1 MPTQTILY
9 IIGSGILAL
18 FIALFQYVYKTKRH
32 RLHWG
37 LAGVRFISVF
47 SLLLLVINPKFE
59 TKESKIIKPVL
70 AVMVDNSQSV
80 KYLSKD
86 SISSEAVQTL
96 LRNTEITSK
105 YDVKVYPFGT
115 QINQNSTLTFEDTQ
129 TNITKSLQDIESL
142 YDSQFA
148 PVVLISDGNQTI
160 GDAYEFASKQFEQVV
175 FPLIL
180 GDSIYHT
187 DLKIQQINVNKYT
200 YLNNKFPVEII
211 ASYTGNTAVQSELR
225 IESRGRIIHKERVQ
239 FSATNNSIILTPKI
253 VSTKVGLQRYQV
265 SLSPVENEKNTV
277 NNKKSFAIETID
289 EYTNIALVT
298 SLSHPDLGALKAA
311 IETNKQRLVKI
322 CSPIEYLETN
332 DNYGLAI
339 LYQPNQSFKAV
350 FDLIEKRKLNTFIIG
365 GSQTQWAFLNAI
377 QSDFKQEVTGQYE
390 NYQGVVNPNFN
401 NFSVDDFM
409 FNTYPPL
416 TAEFGSIALNVS
428 HETLLFKS
436 INGSPTQE
444 PLWFTFENNSQRT
457 AVLLAEN
464 LWKWRMHSFREDQ
477 NFKSFDSFMA
487 KLIQYLNIK
496 NQNTRLLVNYESIY
510 DGSQPLEISAQ
521 FFNKNYEPNRNAQ
534 LVIKL
539 KNKATG
545 QQLEYPMIAVQNSYN
560 INLNALEPGNYSFE
574 VRANG
579 GTHRSFGEIE
589 ILDFNIEQQFIN
601 ANVQKLEQL
610 AIHTDGAA
618 FFDTQID
625 GLMSEL
631 ISDNRFLS
639 IQKFTKKT
647 VPLIGIKFWLL
658 LLLSSLAIEWF
669 IRKYNGLI

>member
-18 FIALFQYVYKTKRH
+18 FIALFQYVYKSKRN

-70 AVMVDNSQSV
+70 AVLVDNSQSV
-80 KYLSKD
+80 NYLNKD
-86 SISSEAVQTL
+86 TVASEAVQTL

-115 QINQNSTLTFEDTQ
+115 QINQNPELTFEDKQ
-129 TNITKSLQDIESL
+129 TNITKSIQDIESL
-142 YDSQFA
+142 YESELA
-148 PVVLISDGNQTI
+148 PIVLISDGNQTI

-211 ASYTGNTAVQSELR
+211 ASYTGNTTVQSELR
-225 IESRGRIIHKERVQ
+225 IESRGRIIHKERVR
-239 FSATNNSIILTPKI
+239 FSAAQNSIILTPKI
-253 VSTKVGLQRYQV
+253 TSKKVGVQRYKV
-265 SLSPVENEKNTV
+265 SLTPIENEKNKI
-277 NNKKSFAIETID
+277 NNQKSFAIETID
-289 EYTNIALVT
+289 EFTNIALVT
-298 SLSHPDLGALKAA
+298 SLSHPDLGALKTA

-339 LYQPNQSFKAV
+339 LYQPNQSFRAV

-365 GSQTQWAFLNAI
+365 GNQTQWAYLNSI
-377 QSDFKQEVTGQYE
+377 QSNFKQEITGQTE
-390 NYQGVVNPNFN
+390 NYQGVVNSSFN
-401 NFSVDDFM
+401 NFSVDDFT

-416 TAEFGSIALNVS
+416 TTEFGSIALNVP

-436 INGSPTQE
+436 INGTMTKE
-444 PLWFTFENNSQRT
+444 PLWFTYENNSQRT

-521 FFNKNYEPNRNAQ
+521 FFNKNYEPDSNAV
-534 LVIKL
+534 LVIDL
-539 KNKATG
+539 KNNATG
-545 QQLEYPMIAVQNSYN
+545 QQLEYPMIAVQNSYTVN
-560 INLNALEPGNYSFE
+560 INALEPGNYSFE
-574 VRANG
+574 VTADN
-579 GTHRSFGEIE
+579 GTHRSYGEIE

-601 ANVQKLEQL
+601 ANVQQLEQL
-610 AIHTDGAA
+610 AVNTEGTA
-618 FFDTQID
+618 FFDTQTD
-625 GLMSEL
+625 ELMAQL
-631 ISDNRFLS
+631 ISDNRFSS

>member
-18 FIALFQYVYKTKRH
+18 FIALFQYVYKSKRN

-70 AVMVDNSQSV
+70 AVLVDNSQSV
-80 KYLSKD
+80 NYLNKD
-86 SISSEAVQTL
+86 SVVSEAVQTL

-115 QINQNSTLTFEDTQ
+115 QINQNPELTFEDKQ
-129 TNITKSLQDIESL
+129 TNITKSIQDIESL
-142 YDSQFA
+142 YESELA
-148 PVVLISDGNQTI
+148 PIVLISDGNQTI

-211 ASYTGNTAVQSELR
+211 ASYTGNTTVQSELR
-225 IESRGRIIHKERVQ
+225 IESRGRIIHKERVR
-239 FSATNNSIILTPKI
+239 FSAAQNSIILTPKI
-253 VSTKVGLQRYQV
+253 TSKKVGVQRYKV
-265 SLSPVENEKNTV
+265 SLTPIENEKNKI
-277 NNKKSFAIETID
+277 NNQKSFAIETID
-289 EYTNIALVT
+289 EFTNIALVT
-298 SLSHPDLGALKAA
+298 SLSHPDLGALKTA

-339 LYQPNQSFKAV
+339 LYQPNQSFRAV
-350 FDLIEKRKLNTFIIG
+350 FDLIEKRKLNTFVIG
-365 GSQTQWAFLNAI
+365 GTQTQWAYLNSI
-377 QSDFKQEVTGQYE
+377 QSNFKQEITGQTE
-390 NYQGVVNPNFN
+390 NYQGVVNSSFN
-401 NFSVDDFM
+401 NFSVDDFT

-416 TAEFGSIALNVS
+416 TTEFGSIALNVP

-436 INGSPTQE
+436 INGTMTKE
-444 PLWFTFENNSQRT
+444 PLWFTYENNSQRT

-521 FFNKNYEPNRNAQ
+521 FFNKNYEPNPNAV
-534 LVIKL
+534 LVIDL
-539 KNKATG
+539 KNNATG
-545 QQLEYPMIAVQNSYN
+545 QQLEYPMIAVQNSYTVN
-560 INLNALEPGNYSFE
+560 INALEPGNYSFE
-574 VRANG
+574 VTADN
-579 GTHRSFGEIE
+579 GTHRSYGEIE

-601 ANVQKLEQL
+601 ANVQQLEQL
-610 AIHTDGAA
+610 AVNTEGTA
-618 FFDTQID
+618 FFDTQTD
-625 GLMSEL
+625 ELMAQL
-631 ISDNRFLS
+631 ISDNRFSS
-639 IQKFTKKT
+639 IQKFIKKT

>member
-18 FIALFQYVYKTKRH
+18 FIALFQYVYKSKRN

-70 AVMVDNSQSV
+70 AIMVDNSQSV
-80 KYLSKD
+80 NYLNKD

-211 ASYTGNTAVQSELR
+211 ASDTGNTTVQSELR
-225 IESRGRIIHKERVQ
+225 IESRGRIIHKERIR
-239 FSATNNSIILTPKI
+239 FSAAQNSIILTPKI
-253 VSTKVGLQRYQV
+253 TSTKVGVQRYQV
-265 SLSPVENEKNTV
+265 SLTPIENEKNTV
-277 NNKKSFAIETID
+277 NNQKSFAIETID
-289 EYTNIALVT
+289 EFTNIALVT

-350 FDLIEKRKLNTFIIG
+350 FDLIEKRKLNTFMIG
-365 GSQTQWAFLNAI
+365 GTQTQWAYLNSI
-377 QSDFKQEVTGQYE
+377 QSNFKQEITGQTE
-390 NYQGVVNPNFN
+390 NYQGVVNSNFN
-401 NFSVDDFM
+401 NFSVDDFI

-416 TAEFGSIALNVS
+416 TAEFGSIALNVP

-436 INGSPTQE
+436 INGTMTKE
-444 PLWFTFENNSQRT
+444 PLWFTYENNSQRT

-521 FFNKNYEPNRNAQ
+521 FFNKNYEPNPNAV
-534 LVIKL
+534 LVIDL
-539 KNKATG
+539 KNNATG
-545 QQLEYPMIAVQNSYN
+545 QQLEYPMIAVQNSFTVN
-560 INLNALEPGNYSFE
+560 INTLEPGNYSFE
-574 VRANG
+574 VTADN
-579 GTHRSFGEIE
+579 GTHRSYGEIE

-601 ANVQKLEQL
+601 ANVQQLEQL
-610 AIHTDGAA
+610 AVNTEGTT
-618 FFDTQID
+618 FFDTQTD
-625 GLMSEL
+625 ELMAQL
-631 ISDNRFLS
+631 ISDNRFSS

-658 LLLSSLAIEWF
+658 LLLSSLAIEWL

>member
-18 FIALFQYVYKTKRH
+18 FIALFQYVYKSKRN

-70 AVMVDNSQSV
+70 AVLVDNSQSV
-80 KYLSKD
+80 NYLNKD
-86 SISSEAVQTL
+86 SVASEAVQTL

-115 QINQNSTLTFEDTQ
+115 QINQNPELTFEDKQ
-129 TNITKSLQDIESL
+129 TNITKSIQDIESL
-142 YDSQFA
+142 YESELA
-148 PVVLISDGNQTI
+148 PIVLISDGNQTI

-211 ASYTGNTAVQSELR
+211 ASYTGNTTVQSELR
-225 IESRGRIIHKERVQ
+225 IESRGRIIHKERVR
-239 FSATNNSIILTPKI
+239 FSAAQNSIILTPKI
-253 VSTKVGLQRYQV
+253 TSKKVGVQRYKV
-265 SLSPVENEKNTV
+265 SLTPIENEKNKI
-277 NNKKSFAIETID
+277 NNQKSFAIETID
-289 EYTNIALVT
+289 EFTNIALVT
-298 SLSHPDLGALKAA
+298 SLSHPDLGALKTA

-339 LYQPNQSFKAV
+339 LYQPNQSFRAV

-365 GSQTQWAFLNAI
+365 GNQTQWAYLNSI
-377 QSDFKQEVTGQYE
+377 QSNFKQEITGQTE
-390 NYQGVVNPNFN
+390 NYQGVVNSSFN
-401 NFSVDDFM
+401 NFSVDDFT

-416 TAEFGSIALNVS
+416 TTEFGSIALNVP

-436 INGSPTQE
+436 INGTMTKE
-444 PLWFTFENNSQRT
+444 PLWFTYENNSQRT

-521 FFNKNYEPNRNAQ
+521 FFNKNYEPDPNAV
-534 LVIKL
+534 LVIDL
-539 KNKATG
+539 KNNATG
-545 QQLEYPMIAVQNSYN
+545 QQLEYPMIAVQNSYTVN
-560 INLNALEPGNYSFE
+560 INALEPGNYSFE
-574 VRANG
+574 VTADN
-579 GTHRSFGEIE
+579 GTHRSYGEIE

-601 ANVQKLEQL
+601 ANVQQLEQL
-610 AIHTDGAA
+610 AVNTEGTA
-618 FFDTQID
+618 FFDTQTD
-625 GLMSEL
+625 ELMAQL
-631 ISDNRFLS
+631 ISDNRFSS

>member
-1 MPTQTILY
+1 M
-9 IIGSGILAL
+9 
-18 FIALFQYVYKTKRH
+18 
-32 RLHWG
+32 
-37 LAGVRFISVF
+37 
-47 SLLLLVINPKFE
+47 
-59 TKESKIIKPVL
+59 
-70 AVMVDNSQSV
+70 
-80 KYLSKD
+80 
-86 SISSEAVQTL
+86 
-96 LRNTEITSK
+96 
-105 YDVKVYPFGT
+105 
-115 QINQNSTLTFEDTQ
+115 
-129 TNITKSLQDIESL
+129 L
-142 YDSQFA
+142 YDSQLA
-148 PVVLISDGNQTI
+148 PIVLISDGNQTI
-160 GDAYEFASKQFEQVV
+160 GDDYEFASKQFEQVV

-211 ASYTGNTAVQSELR
+211 ASYSGNTTVQSELR
-225 IESRGRIIHKERVQ
+225 IESGGRIIHKERVQ
-239 FSATNNSIILTPKI
+239 FSAAQNSIILTPKI
-253 VSTKVGLQRYQV
+253 TSKKVGVQRYKV
-265 SLSPVENEKNTV
+265 SFTPIENEKNKI
-277 NNKKSFAIETID
+277 NNQKSFAIETID

-298 SLSHPDLGALKAA
+298 SLSHPDLGALKTA

-322 CSPIEYLETN
+322 CSPSEYLETN
-332 DNYGLAI
+332 DTYGMAI

-365 GSQTQWAFLNAI
+365 GTQTQWAYLNSI
-377 QSDFKQEVTGQYE
+377 QSNFYQGITGLTE
-390 NYQGVVNPNFN
+390 NYQGLINPNFN
-401 NFSVDDFM
+401 NFSVDDFT

-416 TAEFGSIALNVS
+416 TAEFGSIAINVP

-436 INGSPTQE
+436 INGTTTQE
-444 PLWFTFENNSQRT
+444 PLWFTYENNSQRT

-464 LWKWRMHSFREDQ
+464 LWKWRMHSYREDQ
-477 NFKSFDSFMA
+477 NFETFDSFMA

-521 FFNKNYEPNRNAQ
+521 FFNKNYEPDPNAM
-534 LVIKL
+534 LIIKL
-539 KNKATG
+539 KNKDSG

-560 INLNALEPGNYSFE
+560 VNINALEPGNYSFE
-574 VRANG
+574 VTADN
-579 GTHRSFGEIE
+579 GTHRSYGEIE

-601 ANVQKLEQL
+601 ADVQKLEQL
-610 AIHTDGAA
+610 AIHTEGAV

-625 GLMSEL
+625 ELMTKL
-631 ISDNRFLS
+631 ISDNRFSS

>member
-18 FIALFQYVYKTKRH
+18 FIALFQYVYKSKRN

-70 AVMVDNSQSV
+70 AVLVDNSQSV
-80 KYLSKD
+80 NYLNKD
-86 SISSEAVQTL
+86 SVVSEAVQTL

-115 QINQNSTLTFEDTQ
+115 QINQNPELTFEDKQ
-129 TNITKSLQDIESL
+129 TNITKSIQDIESL
-142 YDSQFA
+142 YESELA
-148 PVVLISDGNQTI
+148 PIVLISDGNQTI

-211 ASYTGNTAVQSELR
+211 ASYTGNTTVQSELR
-225 IESRGRIIHKERVQ
+225 IESRGRIIHKERVR
-239 FSATNNSIILTPKI
+239 FSAAQNSIILTPKI
-253 VSTKVGLQRYQV
+253 TSKKVGVQRYKV
-265 SLSPVENEKNTV
+265 SLTPIENEKNKI
-277 NNKKSFAIETID
+277 NNQKSFAIETID
-289 EYTNIALVT
+289 EFTNIALVT
-298 SLSHPDLGALKAA
+298 SLSHPDLGALKTA
-311 IETNKQRLVKI
+311 IETSKQRLVKI

-339 LYQPNQSFKAV
+339 LYQPNQSFRAV
-350 FDLIEKRKLNTFIIG
+350 FDLIEKRKLNTFVIG
-365 GSQTQWAFLNAI
+365 GTQTQWAYLNSI
-377 QSDFKQEVTGQYE
+377 QSNFKQEITGQTE
-390 NYQGVVNPNFN
+390 NYQGVVNSSFN
-401 NFSVDDFM
+401 NFSVDDFT

-416 TAEFGSIALNVS
+416 TTEFGSIALNVP

-436 INGSPTQE
+436 INGTMTKE
-444 PLWFTFENNSQRT
+444 PLWFTYENNSQRT
-457 AVLLAEN
+457 TVLLAEN

-521 FFNKNYEPNRNAQ
+521 FFNKNYEPNPNAV
-534 LVIKL
+534 LVIDL
-539 KNKATG
+539 KNNATG
-545 QQLEYPMIAVQNSYN
+545 QQLEYPMIAVQNSYTVN
-560 INLNALEPGNYSFE
+560 INALEPGNYSFE
-574 VRANG
+574 VTADN
-579 GTHRSFGEIE
+579 GTHRSYGEIE

-601 ANVQKLEQL
+601 ANVQQLEQL
-610 AIHTDGAA
+610 AVNTEGTA
-618 FFDTQID
+618 FFDTQTD
-625 GLMSEL
+625 ELMAQL
-631 ISDNRFLS
+631 ISDNRFSS
-639 IQKFTKKT
+639 IQKFIKKT

>member
-18 FIALFQYVYKTKRH
+18 FIALFQYVYKAKRTP
-32 RLHWG
+32 LHWS
-37 LAGVRFISVF
+37 LAGVRFISIF
-47 SLLLLVINPKFE
+47 SLLLLIINPKFE

-70 AVMVDNSQSV
+70 AVLVDNSQSV
-80 KYLSKD
+80 RYLSKD
-86 SISSEAVQTL
+86 SVASKAVQTIL
-96 LRNTEITSK
+96 GNTEITSK
-105 YDVKVYPFGT
+105 YEVKVYPFGT

-142 YDSQFA
+142 YHSQFA

-160 GDAYEFASKQFEQVV
+160 GDAYEFASKQFEQIV

-200 YLNNKFPVEII
+200 YLNNKFPIEII

-225 IESRGRIIHKERVQ
+225 IESSGRIIHKERVQ
-239 FSATNNSIILTPKI
+239 FTATNNSIILTPKI

-265 SLSPVENEKNTV
+265 SLSPVENEKNTI

-298 SLSHPDLGALKAA
+298 SLSHPDLGTLKAA

-365 GSQTQWAFLNAI
+365 GTQTQWAFLNAI
-377 QSDFKQEVTGQYE
+377 QSDFKQEVTGQRE

-545 QQLEYPMIAVQNSYN
+545 QHLEYPMIAVQNSYN

-574 VRANG
+574 VRAND

-658 LLLSSLAIEWF
+658 LLLSSLAIEWL

>member
-18 FIALFQYVYKTKRH
+18 FIALFQYVYKSKRN

-70 AVMVDNSQSV
+70 AVLVDNSQSV
-80 KYLSKD
+80 NYLNKD
-86 SISSEAVQTL
+86 SVVSEAVQTL

-211 ASYTGNTAVQSELR
+211 ASYTGNTTVQSELR
-225 IESRGRIIHKERVQ
+225 IESRGRIIHKERVR
-239 FSATNNSIILTPKI
+239 FSAAQNSIILTPKI
-253 VSTKVGLQRYQV
+253 TSKKVGVQRYKV
-265 SLSPVENEKNTV
+265 SLTPIENEKNKI
-277 NNKKSFAIETID
+277 NNQKSFAIETID
-289 EYTNIALVT
+289 EFTNIALVT
-298 SLSHPDLGALKAA
+298 SLSHPDLGALKTA

-339 LYQPNQSFKAV
+339 LYQPNQSFRAV
-350 FDLIEKRKLNTFIIG
+350 FDLIEKRKLNTFVIG
-365 GSQTQWAFLNAI
+365 GTQTQWAYLNSI
-377 QSDFKQEVTGQYE
+377 QSNFKQEITGQTE
-390 NYQGVVNPNFN
+390 NYQGVVNSSFN
-401 NFSVDDFM
+401 NFSVDDFT

-416 TAEFGSIALNVS
+416 TTEFGSIALNVP

-436 INGSPTQE
+436 INGTMTKE
-444 PLWFTFENNSQRT
+444 PLWFTYENNSQRT
-457 AVLLAEN
+457 TVLLAEN

-521 FFNKNYEPNRNAQ
+521 FFNKNYEPNPNAV
-534 LVIKL
+534 LVIDL
-539 KNKATG
+539 KNNATG
-545 QQLEYPMIAVQNSYN
+545 QQLEYPMIAVQNSYTVN
-560 INLNALEPGNYSFE
+560 INALEPGNYSFE
-574 VRANG
+574 VTADN
-579 GTHRSFGEIE
+579 GTHRSYGEIE

-601 ANVQKLEQL
+601 ANVQQLEQL
-610 AIHTDGAA
+610 AVNTEGTA
-618 FFDTQID
+618 FFDTQTD
-625 GLMSEL
+625 ELMAQL
-631 ISDNRFLS
+631 ISDNRFSS
-639 IQKFTKKT
+639 IQKFIKKT

>member
-18 FIALFQYVYKTKRH
+18 FIALFQYVYKAKRTP
-32 RLHWG
+32 LHWS
-37 LAGVRFISVF
+37 LAGVRFISIF
-47 SLLLLVINPKFE
+47 SLLLLIINPKFE

-70 AVMVDNSQSV
+70 AVLVDNSQSV
-80 KYLSKD
+80 RYLSKD
-86 SISSEAVQTL
+86 SVASKAVQTIL
-96 LRNTEITSK
+96 GNTEITSK
-105 YDVKVYPFGT
+105 YEVKVYPFGT

-142 YDSQFA
+142 YDSQLA

-160 GDAYEFASKQFEQVV
+160 GDAYEFASKQFEQIV

-211 ASYTGNTAVQSELR
+211 TSYTGNTAVQSELR
-225 IESRGRIIHKERVQ
+225 IESSGRIVHKERVQ

-253 VSTKVGLQRYQV
+253 VSTKVGLQRYRV
-265 SLSPVENEKNTV
+265 SLSPVENEKNTI

-298 SLSHPDLGALKAA
+298 SLSHPDLGTLKAA

-365 GSQTQWAFLNAI
+365 GTQTQWAFLNAI
-377 QSDFKQEVTGQYE
+377 QSDFKQEVTGQRE

-545 QQLEYPMIAVQNSYN
+545 QHLEYPMIAVQNSYN
-560 INLNALEPGNYSFE
+560 INLNALDPGNYSFE

-579 GTHRSFGEIE
+579 GTHRSFGAIE

>member
-18 FIALFQYVYKTKRH
+18 FIALFQYVYKSKRN

-70 AVMVDNSQSV
+70 AVLVDNSQSV
-80 KYLSKD
+80 NYLNKD
-86 SISSEAVQTL
+86 SVASEAVQTL

-115 QINQNSTLTFEDTQ
+115 QINQNPELTFEDKQ
-129 TNITKSLQDIESL
+129 TNITKSIQDIESL
-142 YDSQFA
+142 YESELA
-148 PVVLISDGNQTI
+148 PIVLISDGNQTI

-211 ASYTGNTAVQSELR
+211 ASYTGNTTVQSELR
-225 IESRGRIIHKERVQ
+225 IESRGRIIHKERVR
-239 FSATNNSIILTPKI
+239 FSAAQNSIILTPKI
-253 VSTKVGLQRYQV
+253 TSKKVGVQRYKV
-265 SLSPVENEKNTV
+265 SLTPIENEKNKI
-277 NNKKSFAIETID
+277 NNQKSFAIETID
-289 EYTNIALVT
+289 EFTNIALVT
-298 SLSHPDLGALKAA
+298 SLSHPDLGALKTA
-311 IETNKQRLVKI
+311 IETSKQRLVKI

-339 LYQPNQSFKAV
+339 LYQPNQSFRAV
-350 FDLIEKRKLNTFIIG
+350 FDLIEKRKLNTFVIG
-365 GSQTQWAFLNAI
+365 GTQTQWAYLNSI
-377 QSDFKQEVTGQYE
+377 QSNFKQEITGQTE
-390 NYQGVVNPNFN
+390 NYQGVVNSSFN
-401 NFSVDDFM
+401 NFSVDDFT

-416 TAEFGSIALNVS
+416 TTEFGSIALNVP

-436 INGSPTQE
+436 INGTMTKE
-444 PLWFTFENNSQRT
+444 PLWFTYENNSQRT

-521 FFNKNYEPNRNAQ
+521 FFNKNYEPNPNAV
-534 LVIKL
+534 LVIDL
-539 KNKATG
+539 KNNATG
-545 QQLEYPMIAVQNSYN
+545 QQLEYPMIAVQNSYTVN
-560 INLNALEPGNYSFE
+560 INALEPGNYSFE
-574 VRANG
+574 VTADN
-579 GTHRSFGEIE
+579 GTHRSYGEIE

-601 ANVQKLEQL
+601 ANVQQLEQL
-610 AIHTDGAA
+610 AVNTEGTA
-618 FFDTQID
+618 FFDTQTD
-625 GLMSEL
+625 ELMAQL
-631 ISDNRFLS
+631 ISDNRFSS
-639 IQKFTKKT
+639 IQKFIKKT

>member
-80 KYLSKD
+80 KYLSKE

-265 SLSPVENEKNTV
+265 SLSPVENEKNTA

>member
-18 FIALFQYVYKTKRH
+18 FIALFQYVYKSKRN

-70 AVMVDNSQSV
+70 AVLVDNSQSV
-80 KYLSKD
+80 NYLNKD
-86 SISSEAVQTL
+86 SVVSEAVQTL

-115 QINQNSTLTFEDTQ
+115 QINQNPELTFEDKQ
-129 TNITKSLQDIESL
+129 TNITKSIQDIESL
-142 YDSQFA
+142 YESELA
-148 PVVLISDGNQTI
+148 PIVLISDGNQTI

-211 ASYTGNTAVQSELR
+211 ASYTGNTTVQSELR
-225 IESRGRIIHKERVQ
+225 IESRGRIIHKERVR
-239 FSATNNSIILTPKI
+239 FSAAQNSIILTPKI
-253 VSTKVGLQRYQV
+253 TSKKVGVQRYKV
-265 SLSPVENEKNTV
+265 SLTPIENEKNKI
-277 NNKKSFAIETID
+277 NNQKSFAIETID
-289 EYTNIALVT
+289 EFTNIALVT
-298 SLSHPDLGALKAA
+298 SLSHPDLGALKTA

-339 LYQPNQSFKAV
+339 LYQPNQSFRAV

-365 GSQTQWAFLNAI
+365 GNQTQWAYLNSI
-377 QSDFKQEVTGQYE
+377 QSNFKQEITGQTE
-390 NYQGVVNPNFN
+390 NYQGVVNSSFN
-401 NFSVDDFM
+401 NFSVDDFT

-416 TAEFGSIALNVS
+416 TTEFGSIALNVP

-436 INGSPTQE
+436 INGTMTKE
-444 PLWFTFENNSQRT
+444 PLWFTYENNSQRT

-521 FFNKNYEPNRNAQ
+521 FFNKNYEPDPNAV
-534 LVIKL
+534 LVIDL
-539 KNKATG
+539 KNNATG
-545 QQLEYPMIAVQNSYN
+545 QQLEYPMIAVQNSYTVN
-560 INLNALEPGNYSFE
+560 INALEPGNYSFE
-574 VRANG
+574 VTADN
-579 GTHRSFGEIE
+579 GTHRSYGEIE

-601 ANVQKLEQL
+601 ANVQQLEQL
-610 AIHTDGAA
+610 AVNTEGTA
-618 FFDTQID
+618 FFDTQTD
-625 GLMSEL
+625 ELMAQL
-631 ISDNRFLS
+631 ISDNRFSS

>member
-1 MPTQTILY
+1 MSTQTILY

-18 FIALFQYVYKTKRH
+18 FIALFQYIYKTKQN
-32 RLHWG
+32 RLHWS
-37 LAGVRFISVF
+37 LAGVRFISIF
-47 SLLLLVINPKFE
+47 SLLLLIINPKFE
-59 TKESKIIKPVL
+59 TKESEIVKPVL
-70 AVMVDNSQSV
+70 AVIVDNSQSV
-80 KYLSKD
+80 KYLNKD
-86 SISSEAVQTL
+86 SIASKSVQTIL
-96 LRNTEITSK
+96 GNTEITSK
-105 YDVKVYPFGT
+105 YEVKVYPFGT
-115 QINQNSTLTFEDTQ
+115 QINQNPELTFEDAQ

-142 YDSQFA
+142 YHSQLA

-160 GDAYEFASKQFEQVV
+160 GDDYEFASKQFEQIV

-225 IESRGRIIHKERVQ
+225 IESGGRIIHKECVRL
-239 FSATNNSIILTPKI
+239 SATNNSIILTPKI
-253 VSTKVGLQRYQV
+253 TSTKVGVQRYQV
-265 SLSPVENEKNTV
+265 SLTPIENEKNTI
-277 NNKKSFAIETID
+277 NNQKSFAIETLD

-322 CSPIEYLETN
+322 CSPTEYLATNET
-332 DNYGLAI
+332 YGLAI

-365 GSQTQWAFLNAI
+365 GTQTQWAFLNSI
-377 QSDFKQEVTGQYE
+377 QTDFKQEITGQRE
-390 NYQGVVNPNFN
+390 NYQGFVNPNFN
-401 NFSVDDFM
+401 NFSVDNFT
-409 FNTYPPL
+409 FNAYPPL
-416 TAEFGSIALNVS
+416 TAEFGSISINVP

-436 INGSPTQE
+436 INGLPTQD
-444 PLWFTFENNSQRT
+444 PLWFTYENNAQRS

-477 NFKSFDSFMA
+477 NFKTFDSFMA

-521 FFNKNYEPNRNAQ
+521 FFNKNYEPNRNAEV
-534 LVIKL
+534 LISL
-539 KNKATG
+539 INKDTK
-545 QQLEYPMIAVQNSYN
+545 QQLEYPMIAVQNSYTV
-560 INLNALEPGNYSFE
+560 NLNTLEPGNYSFE
-574 VRANG
+574 VNAENG
-579 GTHRSFGEIE
+579 AHRSFGAIE

-610 AIHTDGAA
+610 AIHTEGTA
-618 FFDTQID
+618 FFDTQTD
-625 GLMSEL
+625 ELMSKL
-631 ISDNRFLS
+631 ISDNRFSS
-639 IQKFTKKT
+639 IQKITKKT

-658 LLLSSLAIEWF
+658 LLLLSLAIEWF

>member
-18 FIALFQYVYKTKRH
+18 FIALFQYVYKSKRN

-70 AVMVDNSQSV
+70 AVLVDNSQSV
-80 KYLSKD
+80 NYLNKD
-86 SISSEAVQTL
+86 SVVSEAVQTL

-115 QINQNSTLTFEDTQ
+115 QINQNPELTFEDKQ
-129 TNITKSLQDIESL
+129 TNITKSIQDIESL
-142 YDSQFA
+142 YESELA
-148 PVVLISDGNQTI
+148 PIVLISDGNQTI

-211 ASYTGNTAVQSELR
+211 ASYTGNTTVQSELR
-225 IESRGRIIHKERVQ
+225 IESRGRIIHKERVR
-239 FSATNNSIILTPKI
+239 FSAAQNSIILTPKI
-253 VSTKVGLQRYQV
+253 TSKKVGVQRYKV
-265 SLSPVENEKNTV
+265 SLTPIENEKNKI
-277 NNKKSFAIETID
+277 NNQKSFAIETID
-289 EYTNIALVT
+289 EFTNIALVT
-298 SLSHPDLGALKAA
+298 SLSHPDLGALKTA

-339 LYQPNQSFKAV
+339 LYQPNQSFRAV
-350 FDLIEKRKLNTFIIG
+350 FDLIEKRKLNTFVIG
-365 GSQTQWAFLNAI
+365 GTQTQWAYLNSI
-377 QSDFKQEVTGQYE
+377 QSNFKQEITGQTE
-390 NYQGVVNPNFN
+390 NYQGVVNSSFN
-401 NFSVDDFM
+401 NFSVDDFT

-416 TAEFGSIALNVS
+416 TTEFGSIALNVP

-436 INGSPTQE
+436 INGTMTKE
-444 PLWFTFENNSQRT
+444 PLWFTYENNSQRT
-457 AVLLAEN
+457 TVLLAEN

-521 FFNKNYEPNRNAQ
+521 FFNKNYEPNPNAV
-534 LVIKL
+534 LVIDL
-539 KNKATG
+539 KNNATG
-545 QQLEYPMIAVQNSYN
+545 QQLEYPMIAVQNSYTVN
-560 INLNALEPGNYSFE
+560 INALEPGNYSFE
-574 VRANG
+574 VTADN
-579 GTHRSFGEIE
+579 GTHRSYGEIE

-601 ANVQKLEQL
+601 ANVQQLEQL
-610 AIHTDGAA
+610 AVNTEGTA
-618 FFDTQID
+618 FFDTQTD
-625 GLMSEL
+625 ELMAQL
-631 ISDNRFLS
+631 ISDNRFSS
-639 IQKFTKKT
+639 IQKFIKKT

>member
-1 MPTQTILY
+1 
-9 IIGSGILAL
+9 
-18 FIALFQYVYKTKRH
+18 
-32 RLHWG
+32 
-37 LAGVRFISVF
+37 
-47 SLLLLVINPKFE
+47 
-59 TKESKIIKPVL
+59 
-70 AVMVDNSQSV
+70 
-80 KYLSKD
+80 
-86 SISSEAVQTL
+86 
-96 LRNTEITSK
+96 
-105 YDVKVYPFGT
+105 
-115 QINQNSTLTFEDTQ
+115 
-129 TNITKSLQDIESL
+129 
-142 YDSQFA
+142 
-148 PVVLISDGNQTI
+148 
-160 GDAYEFASKQFEQVV
+160 
-175 FPLIL
+175 
-180 GDSIYHT
+180 
-187 DLKIQQINVNKYT
+187 
-200 YLNNKFPVEII
+200 
-211 ASYTGNTAVQSELR
+211 
-225 IESRGRIIHKERVQ
+225 
-239 FSATNNSIILTPKI
+239 
-253 VSTKVGLQRYQV
+253 
-265 SLSPVENEKNTV
+265 
-277 NNKKSFAIETID
+277 
-289 EYTNIALVT
+289 
-298 SLSHPDLGALKAA
+298 
-311 IETNKQRLVKI
+311 
-322 CSPIEYLETN
+322 
-332 DNYGLAI
+332 
-339 LYQPNQSFKAV
+339 
-350 FDLIEKRKLNTFIIG
+350 
-365 GSQTQWAFLNAI
+365 
-377 QSDFKQEVTGQYE
+377 
-390 NYQGVVNPNFN
+390 
-401 NFSVDDFM
+401 M

-545 QQLEYPMIAVQNSYN
+545 QHLEYPMIAVQNSYN

-574 VRANG
+574 VRAND

-658 LLLSSLAIEWF
+658 LLLSSLAIEWL

>member
-1 MPTQTILY
+1 MSTQTILY

-18 FIALFQYVYKTKRH
+18 FIALFQYMYKSKRN

-47 SLLLLVINPKFE
+47 SLLLLIINPKFE

-70 AVMVDNSQSV
+70 AVLVDNSQSV
-80 KYLSKD
+80 NYLNKD
-86 SISSEAVQTL
+86 SIASEAVQTL

-105 YDVKVYPFGT
+105 YDVKVYQFGT
-115 QINQNSTLTFEDTQ
+115 QINQNPELTFEDVH
-129 TNITKSLQDIESL
+129 TNITKSLQDVQLL
-142 YDSQFA
+142 YDSQLA
-148 PVVLISDGNQTI
+148 PIVLISDGNQTI
-160 GDAYEFASKQFEQVV
+160 GDDYEFASKQFEQVV

-211 ASYTGNTAVQSELR
+211 ASYFGNTTVQSELR
-225 IESRGRIIHKERVQ
+225 IESGGRIIHKERVQ
-239 FSATNNSIILTPKI
+239 FSAAQNSIILTPKI
-253 VSTKVGLQRYQV
+253 TSKKVGVQRYKV
-265 SLSPVENEKNTV
+265 SLTPIENEKNKI
-277 NNKKSFAIETID
+277 NNQKSFAIETID

-298 SLSHPDLGALKAA
+298 SLSHPDLGALKTA

-322 CSPIEYLETN
+322 CSPSEYLETN
-332 DNYGLAI
+332 DTYGMAI

-350 FDLIEKRKLNTFIIG
+350 FDLIKKRILNTFIIG
-365 GSQTQWAFLNAI
+365 GTQTQWAYLNSI
-377 QSDFKQEVTGQYE
+377 QSNFYQGITGLTE
-390 NYQGVVNPNFN
+390 NYQGLINPNFN
-401 NFSVDDFM
+401 NFSVDDFT

-416 TAEFGSIALNVS
+416 TAEFGSIAINVP

-436 INGSPTQE
+436 INGTTTQE
-444 PLWFTFENNSQRT
+444 PLWFTYENNSQRT

-464 LWKWRMHSFREDQ
+464 LWKWRMHSYREDQ
-477 NFKSFDSFMA
+477 NFETFDSFLA

-521 FFNKNYEPNRNAQ
+521 FFNKNYEPDPNAV
-534 LVIKL
+534 LIIKL
-539 KNKATG
+539 KNKDSG

-560 INLNALEPGNYSFE
+560 VNINALEPGNYSFE
-574 VRANG
+574 VTADN
-579 GTHRSFGEIE
+579 GTHRSYGEIE

-601 ANVQKLEQL
+601 ADVQKLEQL
-610 AIHTDGAA
+610 AIHTEGAV

-625 GLMSEL
+625 ELMTKL
-631 ISDNRFLS
+631 ISDNRFSS